1 MGKDYYKILG
11 CEKGA
16 NADEI
21 KQAFRKLAHK
31 YHPDKQ
37 GGSEAKFK
45 EINEAYQVL
54 GNADKRRQYDQ
65 FGATFDQQGGF
76 GGGMNWD
83 DFMRQAREGFSAQG
97 GGGFGN
103 IGFDFGGLD
112 LGDIF
117 GDIFGFNAPASGRRR
132 RPSARRGEDI
142 AIDLQLDFK
151 EAVFGT
157 SREIKLNRKI
167 LCPAC
172 GGKGK
177 EPGTN
182 FVNCAECG
190 GHGQV
195 TRVQRTF
202 LGTMQTSV
210 TCSKCGGAGKIPE
223 KKCKRCSGIGFVNEV
238 QNLKIEIPAGVNN
251 GDTLELAG
259 HGNAAS
265 GGTGSLYVNVFV
277 KPSREFERDGWNI
290 ISHKKINAFQAML
303 GDVIDVETVD
313 GTVELKIPE
322 GTQAG
327 ALFRLRGK
335 GVKHGSFRGDQL
347 VEVEVEIP
355 CKLSRKARQLLK
367 EINDEL
373 I

>member
-1 MGKDYYKILG
+1 MSKDYYKILG
-11 CEKGA
+11 VEKGA
-16 NADEI
+16 NAEDI

-37 GGSEAKFK
+37 GGDEAKFK

-54 GNADKRRQYDQ
+54 GNADKRKQYDQ

-83 DFMRQAREGFSAQG
+83 DFMKQARQ

-103 IGFDFGGLD
+103 VGFDFGGVD

-117 GDIFGFNAPASGRRR
+117 GDIFGFGGSGRQSRR
-132 RPSARRGEDI
+132 KKRGEDI

-151 EAVFGT
+151 EAVFGA

-172 GGKGK
+172 NGDGK
-177 EPGTN
+177 EPGSN
-182 FVNCAECG
+182 FINCSECG

-195 TRVQRTF
+195 TRMQRTF
-202 LGTMQTSV
+202 LGTMQTSA
-210 TCSKCGGAGKIPE
+210 TCPKCGGVGKIPE
-223 KKCKRCSGIGFVNEV
+223 KKCKRCAGPASGGGFVNEV
-238 QNLKIEIPAGVNN
+238 QNLKIEIPTGVNN
-251 GDTLELAG
+251 GDTLELPS
-259 HGNAAS
+259 HGNAGA
-265 GGTGSLYVNVFV
+265 GGVGSLYVNIFV
-277 KPSREFERDGWNI
+277 KQSREFERDGWNI
-290 ISHKKINAFQAML
+290 ISRKKINAFQAML
-303 GDVIDVETVD
+303 GDVVDVETVD

-322 GTQAG
+322 GTQSG
-327 ALFRLRGK
+327 TVFRLRGK
-335 GVKHGSFRGDQL
+335 GVKHANSRGDQL

-355 CKLSRKARQLLK
+355 RKLSRKARKALE
-367 EINDEL
+367 EIENEL
-373 I
+373 

>member
-1 MGKDYYKILG
+1 MAKDYYKILG
-11 CEKGA
+11 VENGA

-37 GGSEAKFK
+37 GGDEAKFK

-54 GNADKRRQYDQ
+54 GNADKRKQYDQ

-76 GGGMNWD
+76 GQGINWD
-83 DFMRQAREGFSAQG
+83 DFMRQARGHSTGSWQG
-97 GGGFGN
+97 
-103 IGFDFGGLD
+103 GFDFGGVD

-117 GDIFGFNAPASGRRR
+117 GDIFGFNRPASGRRG
-132 RPSARRGEDI
+132 RPSARQGEDI

-172 GGKGK
+172 NGEGK
-177 EPGTN
+177 EHGSK
-182 FVNCAECG
+182 FINCSECG
-190 GHGQV
+190 GRGQV
-195 TRVQRTF
+195 TRMQRTF

-210 TCSKCGGAGKIPE
+210 TCQKCSGAGKIPE
-223 KKCKRCSGIGFVNEV
+223 KKCKRCAAGGFVNEV
-238 QNLKIEIPAGVNN
+238 QNLKIEIPAGVDN
-251 GDTLELAG
+251 GNTLELSG

-265 GGTGSLYVNVFV
+265 GGAGSLYVNVFV

-313 GTVELKIPE
+313 GTVELQIPE

-327 ALFRLRGK
+327 AVFRLRGK
-335 GVKHGSFRGDQL
+335 GVKHGNSRGDQL
-347 VEVEVEIP
+347 VEVEVDIP
-355 CKLSRKARQLLK
+355 RKLSRKARQLLK
-367 EINDEL
+367 EIKDEL